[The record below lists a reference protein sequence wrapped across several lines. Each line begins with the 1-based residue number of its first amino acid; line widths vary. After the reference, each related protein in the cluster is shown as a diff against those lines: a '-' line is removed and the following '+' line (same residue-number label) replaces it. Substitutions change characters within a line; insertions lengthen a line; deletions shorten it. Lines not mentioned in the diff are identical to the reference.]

1 MYRRIHLIWINI
13 LIIFSSCLMM
23 IQNYYVLIF
32 CRIMRGV
39 ASGAISVVVPVF
51 MNEITCSHF
60 KGPVLSFIHI
70 FMAFGSLNV
79 YIFAIINP
87 LVLNMK
93 QESIEEYCS
102 IVKNQHIVWREL
114 FLLPIVPALVQL
126 FLLLFVFT
134 RDSISLSKLFIQYF
148 YFSK

>member
-1 MYRRIHLIWINI
+1 MYRRMHLIWINI
-13 LIIFSSCLMM
+13 LIIISSCLMT

-51 MNEITCSHF
+51 MNEITNSHL

-70 FMAFGSLNV
+70 FMTFGSLNV
-79 YIFAIINP
+79 YIFAINTP
-87 LVLNMK
+87 LILNTK
-93 QESIEEYCS
+93 VESIEDYCAT
-102 IVKNQHIVWREL
+102 VKNEHIAWREL
-114 FLLPIVPALVQL
+114 FLLPIIPALVQL

-134 RDSISLSKLFIQYF
+134 KDSTSLSKLFIKITLF
-148 YFSK
+148 

>member
-1 MYRRIHLIWINI
+1 M
-13 LIIFSSCLMM
+13 LIIISSCLMT

-39 ASGAISVVVPVF
+39 AIGAISVVVPVF

-87 LVLNMK
+87 LVLNTK
-93 QESIEEYCS
+93 EESIEAYCS
-102 IVKNQHIVWREL
+102 TVKNEHIAWREL
-114 FLLPIVPALVQL
+114 FLLPIIPALVQL

-134 RDSISLSKLFIQYF
+134 RDPTSLSKLPFISFSYF
-148 YFSK
+148 